1 MPQVCHSARPKF
13 ITAGF
18 IKRCRCC
25 QSDCNIREISSR
37 RRRREK
43 GFAMS
48 FTMKV
53 SMFLYAL
60 TMYVIAAGRSGLFF
74 PL

>member
-1 MPQVCHSARPKF
+1 
-13 ITAGF
+13 
-18 IKRCRCC
+18 
-25 QSDCNIREISSR
+25 
-37 RRRREK
+37 
-43 GFAMS
+43 MS